1 MTELEQICE
10 NALYDVIRVLEDGK
24 SVVRDIPTGRLYF
37 KKTLDVYNLQVFAY
51 LRDHRSRHVPAVQA
65 FWKEGGSLVVIEELV
80 QGRTLDEILDSAPED
95 LDFSG
100 RIDVLAQVCDGLSFL
115 HGAEPPIIH
124 RDIKASNIMVT
135 DDGVVKIIDYDA
147 AKIYIAGQKKDTVML
162 GTQGLAAPE
171 QYGFAQSDVRTDLY
185 AFGKLIER
193 MLPDNDDAKRI
204 AAKATQMDPEKRY
217 ASAAQMKTQILR
229 IREAPSFL
237 DQKLEKIPG
246 FDPMDR
252 KQRVRARIALAAGAL
267 AAVLIVAALG
277 WRFFVYPAKVTE
289 QIGAEIEAIAALG
302 TSDGLI
308 PDAVREFAQAHAYKK
323 MNAAQKK
330 AVRDGM
336 EHAIELCYLGE
347 KRADAQEVVS
357 VLAENYG
364 DEALWEALHV
374 YGKAGCDLARYD
386 FEAGLSALYTCVAK
400 NAIEASEHWDAGVL
414 KTRKAAE
421 SNMDAFRESAEV
433 SCLSVIAGAYRALDA
448 YSPGAD
454 GEIDK
459 AYQEILA
466 VAAAKRDAKEG
477 EAAAG
482 IYQALLKTGLGDEE
496 ELAELL
502 RATRYEIAEAAF
514 SDGAYSEAAAGFEEL
529 GDYKDAPDK
538 RKESLYLQGR
548 AALDA
553 VEYETAVTA
562 FDKITGY
569 KDAGELCLLAKY
581 RYCDKTLEEPTETTY
596 EFFEALID
604 AEYEDAESLREE
616 IYKWRVDFQT
626 GMSYSFGP
634 MQSAYLKV
642 TLRGGPP
649 DGETTITF
657 RIDDPTRGE
666 HDVWSDGKK
675 YSRGDKVEVSYSE
688 EDSSYSLFDRTYKVS
703 VYADNE
709 ELIGVWVGQFSTEP
723 KDSGR

>member
-65 FWKEGGSLVVIEELV
+65 FWKEGESLVVIEELV
-80 QGRTLDEILDSAPED
+80 QGRTLDEILDSAPEE
-95 LDFSG
+95 LPFSG
-100 RIDVLAQVCDGLSFL
+100 RIDILAQICDGLSFL
-115 HGAEPPIIH
+115 HGAVPPIIH

-204 AAKATQMDPEKRY
+204 AAKATRMDPEKRY
-217 ASAAQMKTQILR
+217 VSAAQMKAQILR
-229 IREAPSFL
+229 IREKPSFL
-237 DQKLEKIPG
+237 DQKLDKIPG
-246 FDPMDR
+246 YDPMDR
-252 KQRVRARIALAAGAL
+252 RQRARVRIALAAGGL

-277 WRFFVYPAKVTE
+277 WGLFFYPAKMTK
-289 QIGAEIEAIAALG
+289 QIGAEMEAIAALG
-302 TSDGLI
+302 ASDGLI
-308 PDAVREFAQAHAYKK
+308 PAAVCEFVKAHPYKT

-330 AVRDGM
+330 AVREG
-336 EHAIELCYLGE
+336 IEQALKQCYLGE
-347 KRADAQEVVS
+347 KREDAQEVVS

-364 DEALWEALHV
+364 DEALWEALRV
-374 YGKAGCDLARYD
+374 YGKAGSDLERHM
-386 FEAGLSALYTCVAK
+386 FGTGLSALRECVEE
-400 NAIEASEHWDAGVL
+400 NAAEATEHWDAGVL

-421 SNMDAFRESAEV
+421 SSMDAFRESADV
-433 SCLSVIAGAYRALDA
+433 SRLPVIASAYRALDA
-448 YSPGAD
+448 YDPGAGSELD
-454 GEIDK
+454 T
-459 AYQEILA
+459 AYREILA
-466 VAAAKRDAKEG
+466 VAAARRDAQDK
-477 EAAAG
+477 EAAVG
-482 IYQALLKTGLGDEE
+482 IYQALLETGLGDEE

-514 SDGAYSEAAAGFEEL
+514 SKGAYSEAAASFEEL
-529 GDYKDAPDK
+529 GDYRDASDK
-538 RKESLYLQGR
+538 RKESLYLKGS

-553 VEYETAVTA
+553 GEYEPAA
-562 FDKITGY
+562 AALDKITGY
-569 KDAGELCLLAKY
+569 KDAGDLSLLAKY
-581 RYCDKTLEEPTETTY
+581 RYCSETLEEPTETTY
-596 EFFEALID
+596 EFFEALTD
-604 AEYEDAESLREE
+604 AEYEDAEPLREE

-666 HDVWSDGKK
+666 HDIWSDAKK
-675 YSRGDKVEVSYSE
+675 YQRGDTVEVSYSE

-709 ELIGVWVGQFSTEP
+709 ELIGVWEGQFSTEP
-723 KDSGR
+723 KESGR